1 MELKTYISF
10 LSYGPTK
17 DNVDEKLTVCKD
29 FWNTKL
35 NEVKY

>member
-29 FWNTKL
+29 F
-35 NEVKY
+35 